1 MKPTVWIFY
10 LIHTDITLADW
21 KMKKLYKTPIDK
33 DSWQHKL
40 GFTGDIRT
48 QKVWQEPTSCQGL
61 ILEQYLWVNEIFI
74 RIEMILTFSS
84 FNFSV

>member
-1 MKPTVWIFY
+1 
-10 LIHTDITLADW
+10 
-21 KMKKLYKTPIDK
+21 MKKLYKTPIDK

-48 QKVWQEPTSCQGL
+48 QKEEPTSCQGL